1 VAISGTRVLVAAE
14 WDNGLVGAAYLYD
27 MAAGPLTAPVAT
39 FNNPTPQQDDFFS
52 SGVAIDGATIV
63 LGAEGDRSP
72 HYAKGSAYIFGFAGP
87 EIAVENSSGTELSD
101 GASVADFGITQA
113 GGAAV
118 MKAFTIRNLGFA
130 PLTSLSLGVSGAN
143 SSQFSTSASGMA
155 TSLPHQGST
164 MFSATFA
171 PPGAPSGVRAAQLHI
186 NSNDADE
193 NAFDVALSGTALSLT
208 SDTDG
213 DGLNDWAEHLYAPL
227 GFQWQQSQPAL
238 VNALMSNA
246 NAAGLYTPSQ
256 VQALYVGQPMIQR
269 DGQTGRFTLTLG
281 LEKSS
286 DLASY
291 TPFPFAAGQ
300 TTINPQ
306 GEIEFRFAAPD
317 NAAFFL
323 LRAR

>member
-1 VAISGTRVLVAAE
+1 
-14 WDNGLVGAAYLYD
+14 
-27 MAAGPLTAPVAT
+27 
-39 FNNPTPQQDDFFS
+39 
-52 SGVAIDGATIV
+52 
-63 LGAEGDRSP
+63 
-72 HYAKGSAYIFGFAGP
+72 
-87 EIAVENSSGTELSD
+87 
-101 GASVADFGITQA
+101 
-113 GGAAV
+113 
-118 MKAFTIRNLGFA
+118 
-130 PLTSLSLGVSGAN
+130 
-143 SSQFSTSASGMA
+143 ASGMA

-164 MFSATFA
+164 SFTATFA
-171 PPGAPSGVRAAQLHI
+171 APGPTSGVRAAQLHI

-238 VNALMSNA
+238 VNTLMSNA
-246 NAAGLYTPSQ
+246 NAAGLYTPSP
-256 VQALYVGQPMIQR
+256 VQALYVGQPVIQR
-269 DGQTGRFTLTLG
+269 NAQTGQFTLTLG

-291 TPFPFAAGQ
+291 TAFPFVSGK

-306 GEIEFRFAAPD
+306 GEIEFRFTVPD
-317 NAAFFL
+317 SAAFFI